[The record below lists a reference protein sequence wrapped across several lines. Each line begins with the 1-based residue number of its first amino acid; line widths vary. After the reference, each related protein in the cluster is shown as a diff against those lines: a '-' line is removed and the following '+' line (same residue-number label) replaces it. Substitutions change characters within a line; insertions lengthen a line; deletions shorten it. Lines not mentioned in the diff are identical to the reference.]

1 MPKRFE
7 PNTQYPHL
15 SGSSKVSLSDIQAQF
30 GGSHPISLSEYYKG
44 GSLVS
49 DSDGLYLTGSKL
61 TPVPSAQRIGIND
74 FVVRPFLDQVY
85 TVDGGVSLY
94 TFNIPENCGYT
105 NMKVMIQGAGG
116 SGTSGFKAV
125 SGWGHNVPSNRFS
138 PAAGGNGGDYA
149 IKYSTPISGGQV
161 ISIQVGTGTS
171 LETGYSTNQ
180 GLTGEIGAKYPN
192 GNGSNG
198 GDSYVLLNGTQVML
212 VPGGKTATSGS
223 MAIKWYDA
231 SQMASAFAQPP
242 APNASNIQGADYIQL
257 AGRGGLAHYPSA
269 YGYYSYLGTNNWY
282 MNNLNM
288 NNLTCGGGGA
298 AGGYNQETGYAAPP
312 TDPYQLQGRGYMNA
326 TGAGGVELYRTWMEE
341 LYSNT
346 LPNDKLWYGGSGGI
360 GSFASRGAGVS
371 MIGKHSFQ
379 AAPLGGYGSGGG
391 GAATGYNSTHRPG
404 NAGFVRIMFYDNS
417 TGSAHLDSDGV
428 SQATKYI
435 TSSPTPWT

>member
-15 SGSSKVSLSDIQAQF
+15 HGGSKVSLSDIQTQF

-116 SGTSGFKAV
+116 SGTTGCKAY

-149 IKYSTPISGGQV
+149 IKYSTAISGGQT
-161 ISIQVGTGTS
+161 ISIQVGTATPT
-171 LETGYSTNQ
+171 ETGSSTNQ
-180 GLTGEIGAKYPN
+180 GLSGEIGAKGQSG

-198 GDSYVLLNGTQVML
+198 GDSYVLLNGTQVMR
-212 VPGGKTATSGS
+212 VSGGKTATAGS
-223 MAIKWYDA
+223 MVTKWYDA

-242 APNASNIQGADYIQL
+242 GPDASNIQGADYIQL
-257 AGRGGLAHYPSA
+257 GGRGGLAHYPSA
-269 YGYYSYLGTNNWY
+269 YGYYNWFGTNGWY

-288 NNLTCGGGGA
+288 SNLTCGGGGA
-298 AGGYNQETGYAAPP
+298 AGGYNLAYAP
-312 TDPYQLQGRGYMNA
+312 TDPYQIIGQGYMNA
-326 TGAGGVELYRTWMEE
+326 TGAGGVALYRTWKEE

-346 LPNDKLWYGGSGGI
+346 LPSDKSWYGGNGGGGSSGT
-360 GSFASRGAGVS
+360 RGAGVNT
-371 MIGKHSFQ
+371 IGNHSF
-379 AAPLGGYGSGGG
+379 ANPPSGGYGSGGG
-391 GAATGYNSTHRPG
+391 GAATGYSTTHKTG
-404 NAGFVRIMFYDNS
+404 NAGFVRIMFYDNT
-417 TGSAHLDSDGV
+417 TGSTHLDSDGV